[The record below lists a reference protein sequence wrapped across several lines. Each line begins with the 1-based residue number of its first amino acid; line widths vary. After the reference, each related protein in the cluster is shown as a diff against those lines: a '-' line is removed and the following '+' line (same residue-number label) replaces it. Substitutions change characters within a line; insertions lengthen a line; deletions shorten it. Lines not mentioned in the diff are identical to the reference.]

1 MDEYLRYAELSVGLL
16 HETKETDMITAI
28 IFDLDGTVANT
39 ISAIREGVNLT
50 MEQLGYPTHTDAD
63 IRRFINHGAR
73 ELIRQ
78 ALPADVSVDPAR
90 VDEALDIYQ
99 GMYDRTYTHT
109 NMCYDGMV
117 EAMCKLGEKY
127 ALAILSNKQDRM
139 VKGLA
144 AQLLPAGTV
153 VIAQGQIE
161 GVPTKPDPTAV
172 WEICARMGVAPEEC
186 AFVGDSDVDM
196 QTAINARCLPVG
208 VTWGYRGADVLIG
221 AGAKVLV
228 NQPSEL
234 EKIFANM

>member
-1 MDEYLRYAELSVGLL
+1 
-16 HETKETDMITAI
+16 MIKAI
-28 IFDLDGTVANT
+28 IFDLDGTVADT

-63 IRRFINHGAR
+63 VRRFINHGAR

-78 ALPADVSVDPAR
+78 ALPADVGSDPAR

-99 GMYDRTYTHT
+99 GMYERTYKNT
-109 NMCYDGMV
+109 NLCYDGMV
-117 EAMCKLGEKY
+117 EAMVALAGKY
-127 ALAILSNKQDRM
+127 SLAILSNKQDRM

-153 VIAQGQIE
+153 KIAQGQIE

-172 WEICARMGVAPEEC
+172 WELCRQMGVTPAEC

-196 QTAINARCLPVG
+196 HTAINAGCLPVG
-208 VTWGYRGADVLIG
+208 VSWGYRSVDVLQE

-228 NQPSEL
+228 KTPSEL
-234 EKIFANM
+234 EKIFENV

>member
-1 MDEYLRYAELSVGLL
+1 
-16 HETKETDMITAI
+16 MIKAI
-28 IFDLDGTVANT
+28 IFDLDGTVADT

-50 MEQLGYPTHTDAD
+50 MEQLGYPTHTDTD

-78 ALPADVSVDPAR
+78 ALPESVSGDPAR
-90 VDEALDIYQ
+90 VDEALDVYQ
-99 GMYDRTYTHT
+99 GMYDQTYTHT
-109 NMCYDGMV
+109 NLCYDGMV
-117 EAMCKLGEKY
+117 EAMCALKEKY

-153 VIAQGQIE
+153 KVAQGQIE

-172 WEICARMGVAPEEC
+172 WEICRTLGVAPEEC

-196 QTAINARCLPVG
+196 VTAINAKCIPVG
-208 VTWGYRGADVLIG
+208 VTWGYRGEDVLLA

-228 NQPSEL
+228 HTPSEL
-234 EKIFANM
+234 EDIFEKM

>member
-1 MDEYLRYAELSVGLL
+1 
-16 HETKETDMITAI
+16 MIKAI
-28 IFDLDGTVANT
+28 IFDLDGTVADT

-78 ALPADVSVDPAR
+78 ALPEQVAKDPAR

-99 GMYDRTYTHT
+99 GMYERTYKNT
-109 NMCYDGMV
+109 NLCYDGMV
-117 EAMCKLGEKY
+117 EAMTELAKSYK
-127 ALAILSNKQDRM
+127 LAILSNKQDRM

-144 AQLLPAGTV
+144 AQLLPAGV
-153 VIAQGQIE
+153 VRIAQGQVE
-161 GVPTKPDPTAV
+161 GVPVKPDPTAV
-172 WEICARMGVAPEEC
+172 WQICKALHVNPEEC

-196 QTAINARCLPVG
+196 HTAINAKCLPVG
-208 VTWGYRGADVLIG
+208 VEWGYRGADVLIE

-228 NQPSEL
+228 REPREL
-234 EKIFANM
+234 VNIMMQG

>member
-1 MDEYLRYAELSVGLL
+1 
-16 HETKETDMITAI
+16 MIKAI
-28 IFDLDGTVANT
+28 IFDLDGTVADT

-50 MEQLGYPTHTDAD
+50 MERFGYPTHTDAD

-78 ALPADVSVDPAR
+78 ALPADVSIDPAR
-90 VDEALDIYQ
+90 VDEALDVYQ
-99 GMYDRTYTHT
+99 GMYDKTYTHT
-109 NMCYDGMV
+109 NLCYDGMV
-117 EAMCKLGEKY
+117 EAMCALKEKY

-153 VIAQGQIE
+153 TVAQGQIE
-161 GVPTKPDPTAV
+161 GVPLKPDPTAV
-172 WEICARMGVAPEEC
+172 WEICRTLGVAPEEC

-196 QTAINARCLPVG
+196 RTAINARCLPVG
-208 VTWGYRGADVLIG
+208 VTWGYRGQDVLTE

-228 NQPSEL
+228 HTPGEL
-234 EKIFANM
+234 EYIFAKM

>member
-1 MDEYLRYAELSVGLL
+1 
-16 HETKETDMITAI
+16 MIKAI
-28 IFDLDGTVANT
+28 IFDLDGTVADT

-50 MEQLGYPTHTDAD
+50 MEQLGYPTHTDAE

-78 ALPADVSVDPAR
+78 ALPESVSTDPAR

-99 GMYDRTYTHT
+99 GMYDQTYTHT
-109 NMCYDGMV
+109 NLCYDGMA
-117 EAMCKLGEKY
+117 EAMTKLSKTHK
-127 ALAILSNKQDRM
+127 LAILSNKQDRM

-153 VIAQGQIE
+153 QIAQGQIE

-172 WEICARMGVAPEEC
+172 WEICRTLGVAPEEC

-196 QTAINARCLPVG
+196 VTAINAKCIPVG
-208 VTWGYRGADVLIG
+208 VTWGYRGEDVLLA

-228 NQPSEL
+228 HTPSEL
-234 EKIFANM
+234 EDIFEKM

>member
-1 MDEYLRYAELSVGLL
+1 
-16 HETKETDMITAI
+16 MIKAI
-28 IFDLDGTVANT
+28 IFDLDGTVADT

-50 MEQLGYPTHTDAD
+50 MEQFGYPVHTDAD

-78 ALPADVSVDPAR
+78 SLPESVSVDPAR
-90 VDEALDIYQ
+90 VDEALDVYQ

-117 EAMCKLGEKY
+117 EAMCALKEKY

-144 AQLLPAGTV
+144 AQLLPEGTV
-153 VIAQGQIE
+153 KIAQGQIE
-161 GVPTKPDPTAV
+161 GVPVKPDPTAV
-172 WEICARMGVAPEEC
+172 WEICRTLDVAPEEC

-196 QTAINARCLPVG
+196 MTAINAGCLPVG
-208 VTWGYRGADVLIG
+208 VSWGYRGADVLLK
-221 AGAKVLV
+221 AGAKVIV
-228 NQPSEL
+228 QSPEEF
-234 EKIFANM
+234 EKIFVKM